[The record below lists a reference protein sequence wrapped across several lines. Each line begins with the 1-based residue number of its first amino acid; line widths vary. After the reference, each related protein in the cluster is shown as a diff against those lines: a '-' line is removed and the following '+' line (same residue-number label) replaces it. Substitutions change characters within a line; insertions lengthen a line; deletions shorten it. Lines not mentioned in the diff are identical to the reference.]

1 MYPVELV
8 YVQPHQLYPSVYLI
22 YIGINSLQNATST
35 TASLGVVWSVAVVF
49 ESVDIEVRLCVLPFV
64 HALRD
69 RHDPYS
75 LSLN

>member
-1 MYPVELV
+1 MYNHTSCIPVYTLLV
-8 YVQPHQLYPSVYLI
+8 WY
-22 YIGINSLQNATST
+22 NSLQNATST
-35 TASLGVVWSVAVVF
+35 TASLGVVWSIAMVF

-69 RHDPYS
+69 RHNPHS